1 MDYTPLLY
9 VLIPSA
15 IILFVLYL
23 YILFPRKK
31 PRPRSRFDR
40 RCGACGKSL
49 LYDESSICGPCA
61 ADETHFG
68 EDAHWSDEIVRPMP
82 TPPSPDP
89 EEYERLKL
97 ALYNLYPPFAEMLP
111 PLPGISQGEYDAR
124 RQRQQLLDE
133 GKAMP
138 VSFQGPKEIGIGG
151 AARSQ
156 LGLCLPAVDH
166 LDECMGLYKDLPDSQ
181 GQQHFSEI
189 PFDSQNFHGLGPQ
202 DQCAGRGQG
211 DAPEDGDPHYNPN
224 LFRELP

>member
-15 IILFVLYL
+15 IILFILYL

-40 RCGACGKSL
+40 RCGACGTKL
-49 LYDESSICGPCA
+49 LFDESSICGPCA

-68 EDAHWSDEIVRPMP
+68 EDSHWSDEIVRPMP
-82 TPPSPDP
+82 IPPSPDP
-89 EEYERLKL
+89 DEVYERLKL
-97 ALYNLYPPFAEMLP
+97 TLYNLYPPFAEMLP

-138 VSFQGPKEIGIGG
+138 VDM
-151 AARSQ
+151 ARVKARDAQ
-156 LGLCLPAVDH
+156 RT
-166 LDECMGLYKDLPDSQ
+166 MIPDPVEEQ
-181 GQQHFSEI
+181 RRRVMVEEV
-189 PFDSQNFHGLGPQ
+189 FDSPPPFAEMLEEGFHGLGPQ